1 MVNVSTPGQGEGPTG
16 PPGGQP
22 YQPNPPGTYGS
33 TGQPPPYGAP
43 PPYAQQPGQFAY
55 NPYGSPYPAG
65 LGDDQLPRASRPGLM
80 VLSLVLLCLSAL
92 PFLLLGVLLLAVPLD
107 IDSVLPTIDP
117 NGQLAAAGITPDQLE
132 SIVRVMGGLFAGLAA
147 IYILFAVLAFTGK
160 NWARIVV
167 ALLTA
172 GFALMLLAGLVTGG
186 AADGGS
192 LALVG
197 VVLIASIGGTV
208 ILFLPDSQ
216 RFFANPKR

>member
-1 MVNVSTPGQGEGPTG
+1 VAHVSTPGQGEGPTG
-16 PPGGQP
+16 SQGGQP

-43 PPYAQQPGQFAY
+43 PPYAQQPGQFEY

-65 LGDDQLPRASRPGLM
+65 LGDENVPRASRPGLM

-92 PFLLLGVLLLAVPLD
+92 PFLLLGLLLLAVPLD
-107 IDSVLPTIDP
+107 IDAVLPTVDP
-117 NGQLAAAGITPDQLE
+117 NGQLAEAGIAPDQLE
-132 SIVRVMGGLFAGLAA
+132 SIVRVMGGVFAGLSVV
-147 IYILFAVLAFTGK
+147 YIVFAVLAFTGK

-172 GFALMLLAGLVTGG
+172 GFAMLLLAGLVTGG
-186 AADGGS
+186 AADSGS

-197 VVLIASIGGTV
+197 LLLIASIGGTV
-208 ILFLPDSQ
+208 ILFLRDSN